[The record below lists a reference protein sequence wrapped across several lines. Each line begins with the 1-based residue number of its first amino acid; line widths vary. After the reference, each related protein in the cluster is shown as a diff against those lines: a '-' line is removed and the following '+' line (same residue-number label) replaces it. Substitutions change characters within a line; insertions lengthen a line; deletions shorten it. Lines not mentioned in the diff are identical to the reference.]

1 MTANTFM
8 GDETN
13 KQEWS
18 IPGNLTDLKVLLQN
32 GGLSNEYVTKQYLLG

>member
-18 IPGNLTDLKVLLQN
+18 IQGNLTDLKVLLQN
-32 GGLSNEYVTKQYLLG
+32 GGLPDSNGYVTKQ